1 MTLRLATLL
10 ARSITVTHGR
20 RPILTDVDLTVA
32 PGHRI
37 GIIGPNGV
45 GKSTLLRVLA
55 GVERPERGTVTL
67 APPDA
72 AVGFLPQEPERRAG
86 ETVEAFLARRT
97 GVAAATA
104 ELDAATAAVG
114 RSEPG
119 AGDRYASALERW
131 LALGGPDFDARVG
144 TTWAELGLPAD
155 VLGRPMTSLSG
166 GQAARAEL
174 AATLLSRFDLF
185 LLDEP
190 TNDLDLDG
198 LARLEAFVLG
208 LEAGLVVVSHDRAF
222 LERTVTSVLEID
234 EQEHTAV
241 RYDGGWAAYRH
252 ERAAAR
258 RLAEEAYATYVE
270 RRDSLGERARRQ
282 RAWSQKGVTRA
293 VKNPDDGDKNIK
305 RGRIASA
312 EARAGD
318 ARRTERAME
327 RLVAVDKPWEGW
339 ELRLAIAES
348 GRSGAVVA
356 RLTGAVVERGSF
368 RLGPVDLEIAR
379 GDRVALVGPN
389 GGGKT
394 TLLQTM
400 LGRLAPVEGDAW
412 MGPGVVVGELD
423 QARAL
428 LPAEHPLARSFPAAT
443 GWTVSEARTLLAKFG
458 LGANEVDRPLAS
470 LSPGERTRAVLA
482 LLSARGVN
490 TLVLD
495 EPTNHLDLPAI
506 EQLEQALDTF
516 DGTLLLVTHDRRLL
530 EAVEVTRIV
539 DVRDGQVEE
548 RP

>member
-1 MTLRLATLL
+1 MALRLATLL

-20 RPILTDVDLTVA
+20 RPILTDVALTVA

-37 GIIGPNGV
+37 GIVGPNGV

-55 GVERPERGTVTL
+55 GTERPERGTVTL

-72 AVGFLPQEPERRAG
+72 AVGFLPQEPERRPG
-86 ETVEAFLARRT
+86 ETVAAFLARRT
-97 GVAAATA
+97 GVAAATI
-104 ELDAATAAVG
+104 ELDAASVAVA
-114 RSEPG
+114 G
-119 AGDRYASALERW
+119 AEAGADDRYAGALERW
-131 LALGGPDFDARVG
+131 LALGGPDFDARAAV
-144 TTWAELGLPAD
+144 TWADLGLPAD
-155 VLGRPMTSLSG
+155 VLDRPMTTLSG

-174 AATLLSRFDLF
+174 AAILLSRFDLF

-198 LARLEAFVLG
+198 LDRLESFVLG
-208 LEAGLVVVSHDRAF
+208 LDAGLVVVSHDRAF

-234 EQEHTAV
+234 EQHHTAS
-241 RYDGGWAAYRH
+241 RYDGGWVAYQH

-258 RLAEEAYATYVE
+258 RQAEEAYATYVE
-270 RRDSLGERARRQ
+270 QRDGLAERARRQ

-293 VKNPDDGDKNIK
+293 IKNPDDNDKNIK
-305 RGRIASA
+305 RGKIASA

-327 RLVAVDKPWEGW
+327 RLTKVDKPWEGW

-348 GRSGAVVA
+348 ARSGDVVA
-356 RLTGAVVERGSF
+356 RLTGAVVERGDF

-389 GGGKT
+389 GSGKT

-400 LGRLAPVEGDAW
+400 LGRLSPVAGAAW
-412 MGPGVVVGELD
+412 LGPGVVVGELD
-423 QARAL
+423 QARTL
-428 LPAEHPLARSFPAAT
+428 LAADRPLARSFPAVT

-458 LGANEVDRPLAS
+458 LGANEVDRPLSS

-506 EQLEQALDTF
+506 EQLEQALGTF

-530 EAVEVTRIV
+530 EQVALTRVVEVS
-539 DVRDGQVEE
+539 DGQVSE
-548 RP
+548 RR